1 MTGNPMYDLLPQY
14 VRTRDADLGH
24 PLRSLLAPLE
34 DEYRRVRH
42 DVDRLY
48 DDWFVETCRAEVL
61 PLLLDLAGGRTLTG
75 APSRAL
81 VAHSVHTGRIKGTAE
96 GLRGMAA
103 DVTGRPADVV
113 EYFARLRV
121 TQHVDNVRPGRL
133 ALPDLRDTAGLA
145 RLGTAH
151 DEVARGADVRDM
163 TGGVARHNVANI
175 GVYLWRLDSYPYRGV
190 HARAVD
196 GGRGR
201 WTFDPAGRDTPLFTP
216 DARPLSRLDLHSAL
230 AGGAAGPAV
239 AVVVDGTSVPLCAA
253 DLSAWDQP
261 ADGQVAVDPELGR
274 LTVGRRAGAPLV
286 EVAYH
291 AGAPGDL
298 GAHSY
303 YRGPALAGALAAADF
318 PSPSAADWRAVVR
331 QRSGSF
337 TSFADA
343 AAAWSSLPADPA
355 GRFGVIVVADSATY
369 SEDLDLRLR
378 PGERLL
384 VVAAATTAAGVLVPV
399 GVRPHFA
406 GGVRVRTRPGRA
418 PVPTGLVLDGLS
430 IERGVRADD
439 GLPGTLV
446 VSGCTVLGGLGA
458 ETAKSPAGH
467 TFRLLRSV
475 VESVE
480 LPGRRVVAQDSV
492 VYARGKAVVADD
504 LELVACT
511 VLGDVAARTV
521 SATDSILTGAVTAT
535 DGSQAR
541 HSHLGSGV
549 GQPVFDSV
557 DPAHPAFCRLSPGCP
572 PEITTGAGDQ
582 GEMGAH
588 HHLGQGR
595 RLAELAFQLDGHLRP
610 GLVAGTCF
618 AT

>member
-1 MTGNPMYDLLPQY
+1 MTAGNPMYDLLPQY

-61 PLLLDLAGGRTLTG
+61 PLLLDLAGGRTVTG
-75 APSRAL
+75 APPRAL
-81 VAHSVHTGRIKGTAE
+81 VAHSVRTGRIKGTAE
-96 GLRGMAA
+96 GLRGMAS
-103 DVTGRPADVV
+103 DVTGRPAVVV

-121 TQHVDNVRPGRL
+121 TQHVDDVRPGRL

-151 DEVARGADVRDM
+151 DEVARSADVRDM
-163 TGGVARHNVANI
+163 TRGVARPNVANI
-175 GVYLWRLDSYPYRGV
+175 GLHLWRLDSYPYRGV

-196 GGRGR
+196 GEHTR

-216 DARPLSRLDLHSAL
+216 AARPLTRLDLHSAL
-230 AGGAAGPAV
+230 AAGAADPGV
-239 AVVVDGTSVPLCAA
+239 AVVVDGTPVPVYAA
-253 DLSAWDQP
+253 DLSTWDRP
-261 ADGQVAVDPELGR
+261 ANGQVAVDPELGR
-274 LTVGRRAGAPLV
+274 FTVDLRARARVV

-291 AGAPGDL
+291 GGAPGDL

-303 YRGPALAGALAAADF
+303 DRGPALASALAAADF

-331 QRSGSF
+331 QKSGSF
-337 TSFADA
+337 TSIAAA
-343 AAAWSSLPADPA
+343 AAAWNALPPAPA
-355 GRFGVIVVADSATY
+355 GRYGVIVVADSATY
-369 SEDLDLRLR
+369 PGDLDLRLR

-384 VVAAATTAAGVLVPV
+384 VVAAATTSAGVLVPV

-406 GGVRVRTRPGRA
+406 GGVRVRTDPGRA
-418 PVPTGLVLDGLS
+418 PVPTGLVFDGLS
-430 IERGVRADD
+430 VEGGVRADD
-439 GLPGTLV
+439 GGPDTLML
-446 VSGCTVLGGLGA
+446 SSCTVLGGVSVA
-458 ETAKSPAGH
+458 AVSPAGG
-467 TFRLLRSV
+467 TCRLPGSV

-480 LPGRRVVAQDSV
+480 LPGRRVVASDSA
-492 VYARGKAVVADD
+492 VYGRGQAVVADD
-504 LELVACT
+504 LDLAGCT
-511 VLGDVAARTV
+511 VLGDVAVRTLSAR
-521 SATDSILTGAVTAT
+521 DSILTGAVTTAEELRVR
-535 DGSQAR
+535 D
-541 HSHLGSGV
+541 SHFGSGA
-549 GQPVFDSV
+549 GGPVFDSV
-557 DPAHPAFCRLSPGCP
+557 DPAHPAFCRLSPECP
-572 PEITTGAGDQ
+572 PEIATGAGDN
-582 GEMGAH
+582 GEMGVH
-588 HHLGQGR
+588 HHLGHGR